1 MKGARLFVVSII
13 FLLLIASGC
22 SHSSDQG
29 KKEVHKTG
37 NPNAEEVLALDPQ
50 ADIFQFNGVIY
61 QTGIDWVEELDL
73 TIAEQV
79 GEIKTKNDT
88 DANFEDGTSNHLPVG
103 TKIFSVKE
111 KDDIAGPVLLVES
124 KGDFYKYYGLVE
136 G

>member
-1 MKGARLFVVSII
+1 MKGAILFVASII

-29 KKEVHKTG
+29 KEEVHKTR
-37 NPNAEEVLALDPQ
+37 NPNAEEVLTLDPQ

-73 TIAEQV
+73 TVAEQV

-88 DANFEDGTSNHLPVG
+88 DANFEDGMSNHLHIGV
-103 TKIFSVKE
+103 KIFSVKE